1 MKYILLLVFN
11 FVGIRHVSNNM
22 IMKLGSISINPP
34 QQIDTNLNVSQVFLV
49 QQEYISTSTMC

>member
-11 FVGIRHVSNNM
+11 FVGMRHVSNNM